1 MHARDRAGV
10 GRAALTAVGRF
21 GRVVSPMVTPF
32 DGDLRLDLDAAASF
46 ARWLVDEQANDGL
59 VVCGTTGESPTLSDA
74 EKLDLIRVVSEAVD
88 VPVLAGTTS
97 NDTAHSVELTRQAAS
112 CGAAGVLAVTPYYNR
127 PSQAGLE
134 AHFRAVAAATDLPL
148 MLYDIPFRTGRKV
161 SHDVL
166 LRLAREVPN
175 IVAVKDSAGDVG
187 ATARLVAEAPDGF
200 EVYCGED
207 TLNLPLL
214 AVGAVGLVGVAA
226 QWAGPWLLELVTT
239 FEKGD
244 VEAARATNSRLL
256 ESYAFESGD
265 DAPNPLPAKA
275 ILRVMGQPVGRTR
288 PPMGPD
294 PDGLEDRARRVLAG
308 LGSR

>member
-1 MHARDRAGV
+1 MHARHRAGV
-10 GRAALTAVGRF
+10 GRAALTAVARF

-32 DGDLRLDLDAAASF
+32 DDDLRLDLDAAASF

-74 EKLDLIRVVSEAVD
+74 EKLDLIRVVCDAVD
-88 VPVLAGTTS
+88 VPVVAGTTS
-97 NDTAHSVELTRQAAS
+97 NDTAHSVELTRKAAS

-134 AHFRAVAAATDLPL
+134 GHLRAVAAATDLPL
-148 MLYDIPFRTGRKV
+148 MLYDIPVRTGRKV

-166 LRLAREVPN
+166 LRLAQEVPN
-175 IVAVKDSAGDVG
+175 IVAVKDSASDVG

-207 TLNLPLL
+207 ELNLPLL

-226 QWAGPWLLELVTT
+226 QWAGPMMVELVTR

-244 VEAARATNSRLL
+244 VEAARTTNGRLL
-256 ESYAFESGD
+256 ESYAFESGEE
-265 DAPNPLPAKA
+265 APNPVPAKA
-275 ILRVMGQPVGRTR
+275 ILRALGQPVGRTR

-294 PDGLEDRARRVLAG
+294 PAWLDERARGVLAR
-308 LGSR
+308 LGTR

>member
-1 MHARDRAGV
+1 MA
-10 GRAALTAVGRF
+10 RF
-21 GRVVSPMVTPF
+21 GRVASPMVTPF
-32 DGDLRLDLDAAASF
+32 DDDLCLDLDAAASF
-46 ARWLVDEQANDGL
+46 ARWLVDEQGNDGL

-74 EKLDLIRVVSEAVD
+74 EKLDLIRAVSEAVT
-88 VPVLAGTTS
+88 VPVVAGTTT
-97 NDTAHSVELTRQAAS
+97 NDTAHSLELTRQAAG

-127 PSQAGLE
+127 PSQAGLD
-134 AHFRAVAAATDLPL
+134 AHLRAVAGATDLPV

-161 SHDVL
+161 SGEVL
-166 LRLAREVPN
+166 LRLARDVPN

-187 ATARLVAEAPDGF
+187 ATARLVAEAPAGF

-226 QWAGPWLLELVTT
+226 QWAGPVLVELVTA

-244 VEAARATNSRLL
+244 VDAARAANARLL
-256 ESYAFESGD
+256 DSYAFESRD
-265 DAPNPLPAKA
+265 DAPNPVPAKA
-275 ILRVMGQPVGRTR
+275 ILRALGQPVGRTR

-294 PDGLEDRARRVLAG
+294 PDDLDDRARLVIAG
-308 LGSR
+308 LDAG